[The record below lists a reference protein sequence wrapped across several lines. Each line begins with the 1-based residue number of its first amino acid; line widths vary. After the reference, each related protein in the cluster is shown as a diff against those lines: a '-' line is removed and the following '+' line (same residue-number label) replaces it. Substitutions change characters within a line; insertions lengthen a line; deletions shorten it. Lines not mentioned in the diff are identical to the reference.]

1 MTSVPLNPWQLG
13 ASLYVPATRL
23 DLLALGQGK
32 YPRLGSLIYCTEDA
46 VRLEDVPLALANL
59 RGMLPELSVAGGP
72 LRFIRVRNP
81 AVLEQV
87 LEYDLG
93 GISGFVLPKA
103 HGGNLGDYLRLIER
117 GAPAHIRVM
126 PTLETREALSE
137 DHMSLLRD
145 QIFHECWQERI
156 LSLRIGG
163 NDLLNVLGVRRA
175 RGRTLYEGPL
185 ERVISMLVGV
195 FKPYGLDLSS
205 PVYEVFSDA
214 ETLEREL
221 RQDLDY
227 GLCGKTIVHPAQIDT
242 VMNGYRVS
250 ETDVA
255 EAQAILAPDAP
266 AVFSLHGRMC
276 EPATH
281 SRWAQEVLTR
291 AELYG
296 VSRV

>member
-1 MTSVPLNPWQLG
+1 MSQLNPWQLG
-13 ASLYVPATRL
+13 ASLYVPAARP

-46 VRLEDVPLALANL
+46 VRPEDVPLALANL
-59 RGMLPELSVAGGP
+59 RGVLPQLSAAGGP

-81 AVLEQV
+81 VVLAQV

-93 GISGFVLPKA
+93 GISGFVLPKV

-117 GAPAHIRVM
+117 QAPAHIRVM

-137 DHMSLLRD
+137 DHMNLLRD

-195 FKPYGLDLSS
+195 FKPYGLNLSS
-205 PVYEVFSDA
+205 PVYEVFSDS

-242 VMNGYRVS
+242 VINGYRVA